1 MNVNTPVQA
10 YQENIATLKSQ
21 LEAIVSKRRRAAWM
35 RFLIVV
41 AAILLVRFTWQFST
55 GIIIVSA
62 VMGIAAFLFAV
73 SFDTDLKNK
82 LLNLERLL
90 KINEDEV
97 ALLNG
102 NYHSRFDGKNYE
114 PEQHVYAHD
123 LDIFGKASIYQYL
136 NRATS
141 EQGKQLL
148 AERLLTYRSKDEILH
163 TQQAVKEIA
172 RDNDWR
178 QQFQSFGM
186 AEPLSLHTEKRI
198 EGWMQLPTL
207 YNHKGWKLLA
217 YAFPVMTITFTVL
230 HLADVIT
237 SPLFYGLVFAFMIF
251 AFSISK
257 KLHETYTLL
266 SKIVTEVN
274 TLHKQLEHIENN
286 NFSSTLIQSIKKSIQ
301 VKGSSKASSQI
312 LILKNI
318 LGRFDVRLNVFAFYI
333 LNTFL
338 LWDLHQILA
347 LNKWKKSNQQIAFN
361 WFNAIAQMEVISGLA
376 TLHFNQ
382 PAWSFPS
389 ISTAHFTLNGH
400 NIGHPLIAEGK
411 RVYNSFGLEGTGKVS
426 IITGSNMGGKST
438 FLRSIGVNAV
448 LALMGAPVCAESF
461 SISPVKLMSSMRIAD
476 NLADNTSTFY
486 AELKKLRIIIEAVN
500 NKEQVFILLD
510 EILRGT
516 NSLDRHTGSKAL
528 IKQLIHQQA
537 IAVIATHDVE
547 LAQLQNSFPEAIH
560 NYHFDVQVAHD
571 ELFFDYKLKKGI
583 CQSLNASILMKKIG
597 IEV

>member
-1 MNVNTPVQA
+1 MIT
-10 YQENIATLKSQ
+10 SR
-21 LEAIVSKRRRAAWM
+21 RRRAAWM
-35 RFLIVV
+35 RFFIVV

-55 GIIIVSA
+55 WIIILSA
-62 VMGIAAFLFAV
+62 IVGIAVFLIAV

-148 AERLLTYRSKDEILH
+148 ADRLLNYQPKEEILL
-163 TQQAVKEIA
+163 TQQAVKEVA
-172 RDNDWR
+172 QDTAWR
-178 QQFQSFGM
+178 QQFQSFGT
-186 AEPLSLHTEKRI
+186 AEPLSLRTEKRI
-198 EGWMQLPTL
+198 ENWMQLPTL
-207 YNHKGWKLLA
+207 YNHKAWRLLA
-217 YAFPVMTITFTVL
+217 YGFPVVTITITVL
-230 HLADVIT
+230 HLADIIT
-237 SPLFYGLVFAFMIF
+237 APLFYALVFAFMIF

-257 KLHETYTLL
+257 KLHETYNLL
-266 SKIVTEVN
+266 SRIVTEVN
-274 TLHKQLEHIENN
+274 TLHKQLEHIEKN
-286 NFSSTLIQSIKKSIQ
+286 NFSSALIQSIKKSIQ
-301 VKGSSKASSQI
+301 VNGSSKASSEI
-312 LILKNI
+312 LGLKNI

-347 LNKWKKSNQQIAFN
+347 LNKWKKNNHQTTFK

-382 PAWSFPS
+382 PAWNFPS
-389 ISTAHFTLNGH
+389 ISTSHFTLNGH
-400 NIGHPLIAEGK
+400 NIGHPLIAEAK
-411 RVYNSFGLEGTGKVS
+411 RVDNSFGLEGTGKVS

-438 FLRSIGVNAV
+438 FLRSVGVNAV
-448 LALMGAPVCAESF
+448 LALMGAPVCAASF

-537 IAVIATHDVE
+537 VAVIATHDVE
-547 LAQLQNSFPEAIH
+547 LAQLEKSFPEAIH